1 MDEIKIKHQDI
12 ESNENNSMT
21 MALFK
26 EVDDEPIIE
35 DIFPNYTST
44 DRVNDIFTQVE
55 PHAFNIEPCAFNRI
69 KDNKLT
75 KDQEYLK
82 ELHTIIY
89 DIEDSFMNDEYECYW
104 DRSYILWMIY
114 IGGIEEHIANKEPYD
129 IGFRFNTGETGDV
142 VIVNGKDINKV
153 KQLILV
159 YKTEEW
165 AYHKRLGLRRL
176 SKFEEVDEN
185 HFKNH
190 LGKIDFMKATN
201 NVRETFEALDPENTT
216 IIIEPDLIDDPAFA
230 ELNHQYKE
238 FLIRQIFKPA
248 T

>member
-1 MDEIKIKHQDI
+1 MEEIKIKHQDI
-12 ESNENNSMT
+12 ASDENNSMA
-21 MALFK
+21 MELFK
-26 EVDDEPIIE
+26 AVDDEPLIE
-35 DIFPNYTST
+35 EMFPNYTST
-44 DRVNDIFTQVE
+44 DSINDIFIPIQLYT
-55 PHAFNIEPCAFNRI
+55 FNRL

-82 ELHTIIY
+82 GLRDIIY
-89 DIEDSFMNDEYECYW
+89 DIENSFMDDGYECFW
-104 DRSYILWMIY
+104 DQSYILWMIY
-114 IGGIEEHIANKEPYD
+114 VGGIEECIANEEPYD

-142 VIVNGKDINKV
+142 VIVNGKDISKV

-165 AYHKRLGLRRL
+165 AHHKRLGFRRF
-176 SKFEEVDEN
+176 SEFEEIDEN
-185 HFKNH
+185 HFKNPI
-190 LGKIDFMKATN
+190 GNVDFMKATN
-201 NVRETFEALDPENTT
+201 NVRAIFEALDPENTT

-238 FLIRQIFKPA
+238 FLIRQIFKPS

>member
-1 MDEIKIKHQDI
+1 MEEIKIKHQDI
-12 ESNENNSMT
+12 PSDGNKNMA

-26 EVDDEPIIE
+26 AVDDELIIE
-35 DIFPNYTST
+35 DMFPNYTST
-44 DRVNDIFTQVE
+44 DSVNDIFTQIE
-55 PHAFNIEPCAFNRI
+55 PYPFNII
-69 KDNKLT
+69 KDSELT

-82 ELHTIIY
+82 GLHAIIY
-89 DIEDSFMNDEYECYW
+89 DIENSFMDDEYECYW

-114 IGGIEEHIANKEPYD
+114 VGGIEECIANKEPYD
-129 IGFRFNTGETGDV
+129 IGFRFNSGETGDV

-159 YKTEEW
+159 YKTDEW
-165 AYHKRLGLRRL
+165 AHHKRLGLRRL

-185 HFKNH
+185 HFKNT
-190 LGKIDFMKATN
+190 LGNVDFMKATN
-201 NVRETFEALDPENTT
+201 NVRKTFEALDPEITT

-238 FLIRQIFKPA
+238 FLIRQLFKPA

>member
-1 MDEIKIKHQDI
+1 MDEIKIKHQDVA
-12 ESNENNSMT
+12 SNENKNMA

-26 EVDDEPIIE
+26 AVDDEPIIE
-35 DIFPNYTST
+35 DVFSNYTST
-44 DRVNDIFTQVE
+44 DRVNDIFIQVE
-55 PHAFNIEPCAFNRI
+55 PYAFNSI

-89 DIEDSFMNDEYECYW
+89 GIEDSFINDDYECYW
-104 DRSYILWMIY
+104 DQSYILWMIY
-114 IGGIEEHIANKEPYD
+114 VGEIEERIANKEPYD

-185 HFKNH
+185 HFKNP

>member
-1 MDEIKIKHQDI
+1 MEEIKIKHQDI
-12 ESNENNSMT
+12 AYNENNNMAL
-21 MALFK
+21 ALFK
-26 EVDDEPIIE
+26 AVDDEPIIE
-35 DIFPNYTST
+35 DMFPNYTST
-44 DRVNDIFTQVE
+44 DSVNDIFIQ
-55 PHAFNIEPCAFNRI
+55 IEPYPFNRI

-82 ELHTIIY
+82 GLRNIIC
-89 DIEDSFMNDEYECYW
+89 DIENSFMDDDYEYYW
-104 DRSYILWMIY
+104 DQSYILWMIY
-114 IGGIEEHIANKEPYD
+114 VGGIEECIANKEPYD

-165 AYHKRLGLRRL
+165 AHHKRLGLRRL

-185 HFKNH
+185 HFKNS
-190 LGKIDFMKATN
+190 LGNVDLMKATN
-201 NVRETFEALDPENTT
+201 NVRATFEALDPEITT

-238 FLIRQIFKPA
+238 FLIRQIFKPS

>member
-1 MDEIKIKHQDI
+1 MEEIKIKHQDI
-12 ESNENNSMT
+12 AYNENNNT
-21 MALFK
+21 ALALFK
-26 EVDDEPIIE
+26 AVDDEPIIY
-35 DIFPNYTST
+35 DMFPNYTST
-44 DRVNDIFTQVE
+44 DSVNDIFTQFE
-55 PHAFNIEPCAFNRI
+55 PYPFNRI

-82 ELHTIIY
+82 GLRNIIC
-89 DIEDSFMNDEYECYW
+89 DIENSFMDDDYECFW
-104 DRSYILWMIY
+104 DQSYILWIIY
-114 IGGIEEHIANKEPYD
+114 VGGIEECIANKEPYD

-142 VIVNGKDINKV
+142 VIVNGKDISKV

-165 AYHKRLGLRRL
+165 AHHKRLGLRRL

-185 HFKNH
+185 HFKNPI
-190 LGKIDFMKATN
+190 GNVDFMKATN
-201 NVRETFEALDPENTT
+201 NVRAIFEALDPENTT

>member
-1 MDEIKIKHQDI
+1 MDEIKIKHKDV
-12 ESNENNSMT
+12 ESDGNKNMAL
-21 MALFK
+21 ALFK
-26 EVDDEPIIE
+26 VVDDEPIIE
-35 DIFPNYTST
+35 DLFPQFNYTST
-44 DRVNDIFTQVE
+44 DSVNDIFI
-55 PHAFNIEPCAFNRI
+55 PIESYPFNRI
-69 KDNKLT
+69 KDSELT

-82 ELHTIIY
+82 SLHAIIY
-89 DIEDSFMNDEYECYW
+89 DIENSFMNDEYDCYW
-104 DRSYILWMIY
+104 DRSYILWLIY
-114 IGGIEEHIANKEPYD
+114 VGGIEECIANKEPYD
-129 IGFRFNTGETGDV
+129 IGFRFNTGRTGDV

-165 AYHKRLGLRRL
+165 AHHKRIGLRRL
-176 SKFEEVDEN
+176 SKFEELDEN

-190 LGKIDFMKATN
+190 LGNIDFMKATN
-201 NVRETFEALDPENTT
+201 DVRKTFEALDPENTT

-238 FLIRQIFKPA
+238 FLIRQLFKPA

>member
-1 MDEIKIKHQDI
+1 MEEIKIKHQDV
-12 ESNENNSMT
+12 ESNENNSMA
-21 MALFK
+21 MELFK
-26 EVDDEPIIE
+26 AVDDEPIIE
-35 DIFPNYTST
+35 DMFPNYTST
-44 DRVNDIFTQVE
+44 DSVNDIFIQ
-55 PHAFNIEPCAFNRI
+55 IEPYTFNRI

-75 KDQEYLK
+75 PDQEYLK
-82 ELHTIIY
+82 GLRNIIC
-89 DIEDSFMNDEYECYW
+89 DIENSFMYDEYECYW
-104 DRSYILWMIY
+104 DQNYILWMIY
-114 IGGIEEHIANKEPYD
+114 VGGIEECIANKEPYD

-165 AYHKRLGLRRL
+165 AHHKRLGLRRL

-185 HFKNH
+185 HFKNS
-190 LGKIDFMKATN
+190 LGNVDFMKATN
-201 NVRETFEALDPENTT
+201 DVRKTFEALDPENTT

>member
-1 MDEIKIKHQDI
+1 MEEIKIKHQDI
-12 ESNENNSMT
+12 AYNENNNMAL
-21 MALFK
+21 ALFK
-26 EVDDEPIIE
+26 AVDDEPIIK
-35 DIFPNYTST
+35 DMFPNYTST
-44 DRVNDIFTQVE
+44 DSVNDIFTQFE
-55 PHAFNIEPCAFNRI
+55 PYPFNGI

-75 KDQEYLK
+75 KDHVYLK
-82 ELHTIIY
+82 GLHTIIS
-89 DIEDSFMNDEYECYW
+89 DIENTFYDEHGCYF
-104 DRSYILWMIY
+104 DQNYILWMIY
-114 IGGIEEHIANKEPYD
+114 VGGIEECIANKEPYD
-129 IGFRFNTGETGDV
+129 IGLRFNTCKTEDV

-185 HFKNH
+185 HFKNPFGNVD
-190 LGKIDFMKATN
+190 LMKATN
-201 NVRETFEALDPENTT
+201 NVRATFEALDPENTT

-248 T
+248 I

>member
-1 MDEIKIKHQDI
+1 
-12 ESNENNSMT
+12 
-21 MALFK
+21 
-26 EVDDEPIIE
+26 
-35 DIFPNYTST
+35 
-44 DRVNDIFTQVE
+44 
-55 PHAFNIEPCAFNRI
+55 
-69 KDNKLT
+69 
-75 KDQEYLK
+75 
-82 ELHTIIY
+82 
-89 DIEDSFMNDEYECYW
+89 
-104 DRSYILWMIY
+104 MIY
-114 IGGIEEHIANKEPYD
+114 VGGIEEHIANKEPYD
-129 IGFRFNTGETGDV
+129 IGFRFNTGETGAV

-216 IIIEPDLIDDPAFA
+216 IIVEPDLIDDPAFA

>member
-1 MDEIKIKHQDI
+1 MEEIKIKHQDI
-12 ESNENNSMT
+12 AYNENNSMA
-21 MALFK
+21 MELFK
-26 EVDDEPIIE
+26 AVDDEPIIK
-35 DIFPNYTST
+35 DMFPNYTST
-44 DRVNDIFTQVE
+44 DSVNDIFIQ
-55 PHAFNIEPCAFNRI
+55 IEPYPFNRI
-69 KDNKLT
+69 KDNKLI

-82 ELHTIIY
+82 GLRNIIY
-89 DIEDSFMNDEYECYW
+89 DIENSFMDDDYECYW
-104 DRSYILWMIY
+104 DQSYILWMIY
-114 IGGIEEHIANKEPYD
+114 VGGIEECIANKEPYD

-142 VIVNGKDINKV
+142 VIVNGKGINKV
-153 KQLILV
+153 KHLILV

-176 SKFEEVDEN
+176 SKFEEVDKN
-185 HFKNH
+185 HFKNP

-201 NVRETFEALDPENTT
+201 NVRAIFEALDPENTT